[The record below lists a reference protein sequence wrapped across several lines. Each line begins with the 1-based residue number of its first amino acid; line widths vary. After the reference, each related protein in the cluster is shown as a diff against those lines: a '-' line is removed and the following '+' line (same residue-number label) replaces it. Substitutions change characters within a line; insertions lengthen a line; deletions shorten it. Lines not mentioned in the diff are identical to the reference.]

1 MQLTLK
7 LFYSESELRMKI
19 ELIYKRINQIEMIE
33 DVISITDKN
42 DHYLLHIART
52 ICDTQIVFKEVAKI
66 QIVE

>member
-1 MQLTLK
+1 
-7 LFYSESELRMKI
+7 MKI